1 MIWIVLG
8 IMFLLFFGTGWIFH
22 KVEKLRD
29 EKKTPPLGH
38 VDTCVCCGAYIPEG
52 RMVCER
58 CERNIVEGD
67 EGW

>member
-8 IMFLLFFGTGWIFH
+8 IMFLLWISH
-22 KVEKLRD
+22 KVERIKTRGD
-29 EKKTPPLGH
+29 EESKTTLGH

-67 EGW
+67 ESW